1 VIYHYLFIVYFLLN
15 RFNKI
20 CVKLI
25 NDIETTNHFMF
36 ECPAFQNLTV
46 DFFSDH
52 RHPIW

>member
-1 VIYHYLFIVYFLLN
+1 
-15 RFNKI
+15 
-20 CVKLI
+20 
-25 NDIETTNHFMF
+25 MF